1 MEGRYS
7 RGTRRVLRY
16 PLLTNRDGKQQSEI
30 KIRHPAVYRFKRY
43 GR

>member
-16 PLLTNRDGKQQSEI
+16 PLLT
-30 KIRHPAVYRFKRY
+30 
-43 GR
+43 